1 MEKSPAELLGEL
13 DDHDRR
19 RRNRRL
25 LFTALPIGV
34 IFVVYAVMA
43 SAVVRRSADLDAKS
57 RELDA
62 RRAELVKTESDLA
75 KRKQEL
81 ATAAS
86 DLGVLRGQYDELQK
100 QNDEARKRNLALQ
113 ATIDQPGNAASK
125 VEKIE
130 ELLTGSNTGPK
141 PNARSE
147 AMSLWK
153 QGYDA
158 YNAGNKAQAR
168 ALYEQALVKDPTYAA
183 ALNSLGRLAYDEG
196 NLPLADEYF
205 VKALASSPAYVAAI
219 HNRALVAKKQGRVDD
234 AQNLTNQ
241 ALKLRPGYQPS
252 AILQSDLDA
261 DVRQQMKK

>member
-13 DDHDRR
+13 DDYDRR

-25 LFTALPIGV
+25 LFTALPIAV
-34 IFVVYAVMA
+34 ILVVYAVMA

-62 RRAELVKTESDLA
+62 RRAELVKTETDLA

-86 DLGVLRGQYDELQK
+86 DLAVLRGQYDELQK
-100 QNDEARKRNLALQ
+100 QSDEARRKNQELQ
-113 ATIDQPGNAASK
+113 ATIEQPGNAAAK
-125 VEKIE
+125 VEKME
-130 ELLTGSNTGPK
+130 ELLMGPK

-147 AMSLWK
+147 AASLWK

-168 ALYEQALVKDPTYAA
+168 TLYEQALVKDPSYAA

-196 NLPLADEYF
+196 NLKLADEYYAR
-205 VKALASSPAYVAAI
+205 ALASSPTYVPAI

-234 AQNLTNQ
+234 AQTLTGQ

-252 AILQSDLDA
+252 TILQSDLDA
-261 DVRQQMKK
+261 DVRQQTQQTMKK